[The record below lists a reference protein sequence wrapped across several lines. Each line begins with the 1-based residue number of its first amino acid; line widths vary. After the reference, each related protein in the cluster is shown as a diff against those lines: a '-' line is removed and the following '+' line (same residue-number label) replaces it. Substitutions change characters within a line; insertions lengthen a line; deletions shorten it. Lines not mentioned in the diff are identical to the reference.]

1 MAIPTFVKKDNN
13 NVHSELASKLFHM
26 RTQFHIFHL
35 LANGI
40 GSYAKH
46 KALNSLYDNVLDKAD
61 TIIETLQGKLGSN
74 IRGYK
79 SYPYLEDDSV
89 ESYIK
94 ECINYLESYRNGLP
108 KPKFDNIDNQ
118 IQTLIDDLEQTLYLL
133 TLK

>member
-1 MAIPTFVKKDNN
+1 MAIPTFIKKDNN
-13 NVHSELASKLFHM
+13 NIHSELASKLFNM
-26 RTQFHIFHL
+26 RTQFHIYHL
-35 LANGI
+35 QTD
-40 GSYAKH
+40 SYARH
-46 KALNSLYDNVLDKAD
+46 KALNQLYDNVLDKAD
-61 TIIETLQGKLGSN
+61 TIIETLQGKLDSVFK
-74 IRGYK
+74 GYK

-94 ECINYLESYRNGLP
+94 DCINYLEGYRNGLP

>member
-1 MAIPTFVKKDNN
+1 MAIPVFNSKKDNN
-13 NVHSELASKLFHM
+13 NIHSELASKLFHM
-26 RTQFHIFHL
+26 RTQFHIYHL
-35 LANGI
+35 QTN
-40 GSYAKH
+40 SYAKH
-46 KALNSLYDNVLDKAD
+46 KALNNLYNNVLDKAD

-94 ECINYLESYRNGLP
+94 DCISYLEGYRNSLP